1 MKPYYLLFLAY
12 GISQLMNAQSSAAP
26 VWITSPE
33 LTTCESV
40 LKVAGKSLLYVSNI
54 SGTPTD
60 KDGNGFISLL
70 TADGAVQKLH
80 WVDGLDAPQGMGL
93 YGNRLFVT
101 NIDEVVEIDV
111 LKAAIVARYHI
122 EGSKFLN
129 DIAVDRNGDVYI
141 SDMQDNTIY
150 CLKGGEVNKWLND
163 SQLTSVN
170 GLCIVGDLLFAG
182 VDKALLI
189 ISLKDRTIT
198 KWADTPC
205 GIDGLESDGK
215 GGFIYSDWQ
224 GHIYHQAQGRE
235 AVLLLDL
242 TSQKMNAAD
251 ITFDGQFIYVP
262 TFFDNRVAA
271 YRFSDLLKTN

>member
-1 MKPYYLLFLAY
+1 
-12 GISQLMNAQSSAAP
+12 
-26 VWITSPE
+26 
-33 LTTCESV
+33 
-40 LKVAGKSLLYVSNI
+40 VAGKSLLYVSNI

-215 GGFIYSDWQ
+215 NECCR
-224 GHIYHQAQGRE
+224 YHLRR
-235 AVLLLDL
+235 AVHLC
-242 TSQKMNAAD
+242 SN
-251 ITFDGQFIYVP
+251 IF
-262 TFFDNRVAA
+262 R
-271 YRFSDLLKTN
+271 

>member
-1 MKPYYLLFLAY
+1 MKPYYLFFLAY
-12 GISQLMNAQSSAAP
+12 GISQLMNAQSSTAP
-26 VWITSPE
+26 VWITSSE

-40 LKVAGKSLLYVSNI
+40 LKVTGKNLLYVSNI

-70 TADGAVQKLH
+70 TADGAIQKLH
-80 WVDGLDAPQGMGL
+80 WVDGLDAPKGMGL

-122 EGSKFLN
+122 EGSQFLN
-129 DIAVDRNGDVYI
+129 DIAVSRNGDVYI
-141 SDMQDNTIY
+141 SDMLDNTVY
-150 CLKGGEVNKWLND
+150 CLKDGRVNKWLND

-170 GLCIVGDLLFAG
+170 GLCVVGDMLFAG
-182 VDKALLI
+182 VDKALLS
-189 ISLKDRTIT
+189 ISLKDLSIT
-198 KWADTPC
+198 KWVDTPC
-205 GIDGLESDGK
+205 GIDGLESAGK

-224 GHIYHQAQGRE
+224 GHIYHQTQGQE

-251 ITFDGQFIYVP
+251 ITFDGQHIYVP

-271 YRFSDLLKTN
+271 YRLSDLLKTN